1 MGGAV
6 ANNAAGPDSLRFGH
20 TAEWVESMDVTLH
33 DGHTYTIKPLTYA
46 AFAKLTREDHAH
58 ARIAREIFALI
69 EAHETTIKRARP
81 HTKKNSAGYA
91 LWDVLDVS
99 VQEFKRGI
107 GTFDLTRLISGSQG
121 TVGIITKITFRS
133 EKIKNNT
140 KLIVVP
146 VFDLAGAGKIVEQ
159 SLTFDPINV
168 EVFDDLTFDLAL
180 RNPDFF
186 RKRLTGI
193 TYYKTLFSMYT
204 LFHVRYKRTIPAFT
218 LLITLDTDVLS
229 DTRLQEILATLR
241 NVHGPSARLV
251 TNPHEA
257 TMFWEVRRASY
268 LLSKLQDP
276 TKRPAAFL
284 EDMVVPP
291 KHLAAFFNE
300 IKRLLKR
307 YNVTAAV
314 HGHGGNGHFHFYP
327 LLDFTRKSTPQV
339 IVKMAE
345 EFFKVALKYDGNIC
359 GEHNDGIIRTPHLHK
374 MFSKAVLALFV
385 ETERI
390 FDPNDIFNPGKK
402 VNPRF
407 DVKDSIRKTN

>member
-1 MGGAV
+1 
-6 ANNAAGPDSLRFGH
+6 
-20 TAEWVESMDVTLH
+20 
-33 DGHTYTIKPLTYA
+33 
-46 AFAKLTREDHAH
+46 
-58 ARIAREIFALI
+58 
-69 EAHETTIKRARP
+69 
-81 HTKKNSAGYA
+81 
-91 LWDVLDVS
+91 
-99 VQEFKRGI
+99 
-107 GTFDLTRLISGSQG
+107 
-121 TVGIITKITFRS
+121 
-133 EKIKNNT
+133 
-140 KLIVVP
+140 
-146 VFDLAGAGKIVEQ
+146 
-159 SLTFDPINV
+159 
-168 EVFDDLTFDLAL
+168 
-180 RNPDFF
+180 
-186 RKRLTGI
+186 
-193 TYYKTLFSMYT
+193 MYT

-359 GEHNDGIIRTPHLHK
+359 GEHNDGIIRTPHLSK
-374 MFSKAVLALFV
+374 MFSKNAIKLFE
-385 ETERI
+385 ETEHI
-390 FDPNDIFNPGKK
+390 FDPDDIFNPGKK

-407 DVKDSIRKTN
+407 DIKNSIRKVN